1 MWHGLQV
8 FEHAGI
14 DTSCFTNTTMRNLK
28 RSCRRFG
35 KCLGHMFWGKLINY
49 TAARYEIYKPAYE
62 YMLRWCCRE
71 EIDYLT
77 YLNEH
82 NKTIVLLDYNTN
94 CDIND
99 LSSPLS
105 HASLIKEYV
114 ESSIVS
120 QDFVLSH
127 DCVHTHSAK

>member
-1 MWHGLQV
+1 
-8 FEHAGI
+8 
-14 DTSCFTNTTMRNLK
+14 MRNLK

-35 KCLGHMFWGKLINY
+35 KCLGHMFWGSLIGY
-49 TAARYEIYKPAYE
+49 ASARYRIYKPAYE
-62 YMLRWCCRE
+62 YMLRCRE

-105 HASLIKEYV
+105 HASLIKEFV
-114 ESSIVS
+114 EIYGILPD
-120 QDFVLSH
+120 DFVFSQEWV
-127 DCVHTHSAK
+127 DKHSVK

>member
-1 MWHGLQV
+1 
-8 FEHAGI
+8 
-14 DTSCFTNTTMRNLK
+14 
-28 RSCRRFG
+28 
-35 KCLGHMFWGKLINY
+35 
-49 TAARYEIYKPAYE
+49 
-62 YMLRWCCRE
+62 MLLWRCRE
-71 EIDYLT
+71 ETDYLT

-94 CDIND
+94 CDLND

-120 QDFVLSH
+120 EDFVFSQEWV
-127 DCVHTHSAK
+127 DKHSVK

>member
-1 MWHGLQV
+1 M
-8 FEHAGI
+8 FEHAGV

-49 TAARYEIYKPAYE
+49 TAARHEIYKPAYE

-71 EIDYLT
+71 ETNYLT

-82 NKTIVLLDYNTN
+82 NKTNPKLCFVFVT
-94 CDIND
+94 CWVINRTFRK
-99 LSSPLS
+99 
-105 HASLIKEYV
+105 I
-114 ESSIVS
+114 
-120 QDFVLSH
+120 DF
-127 DCVHTHSAK
+127 

>member
-1 MWHGLQV
+1 
-8 FEHAGI
+8 
-14 DTSCFTNTTMRNLK
+14 
-28 RSCRRFG
+28 
-35 KCLGHMFWGKLINY
+35 
-49 TAARYEIYKPAYE
+49 
-62 YMLRWCCRE
+62 MLLWRCRE
-71 EIDYLT
+71 EMNYLT

-114 ESSIVS
+114 KDRILSE
-120 QDFVLSH
+120 DFVFSQEWV
-127 DCVHTHSAK
+127 DKYSVK

>member
-1 MWHGLQV
+1 
-8 FEHAGI
+8 
-14 DTSCFTNTTMRNLK
+14 MRNLK

-49 TAARYEIYKPAYE
+49 ATARREIYKPAYE
-62 YMLRWCCRE
+62 YMLRWYCCE
-71 EIDYLT
+71 EIDYMT

-94 CDIND
+94 CDLND

-105 HASLIKEYV
+105 HASLSKEFIEVYGILS
-114 ESSIVS
+114 E
-120 QDFVLSH
+120 DFVFSQEWV
-127 DCVHTHSAK
+127 DKYSVK